1 MDGFRNPQYTGQPLG
16 NIMFPGGYIQGMPQ
30 MAQMGVPHQMMP
42 GPGDGRQQMALMTQA
57 PPQRK
62 DAKPKVMC
70 THPGCGKEFAWQQ
83 DLAKHVRKYHSGEE
97 PRFACTHDGCEK
109 KFYERKLLV
118 AHERTHTDERPF
130 ACTFPGCDKRFPR
143 QERPGLSPQ
152 GAAQLR
158 GLAEMRRGGMQGSP
172 PQRKREALA
181 AHKLRHQQR
190 EAEKS
195 WKAQAKGEV
204 QAAVRGVKDELKNK
218 TAELARASER

>member
-1 MDGFRNPQYTGQPLG
+1 MVMDGFRNPQYTGQPLG

-130 ACTFPGCDKRFPR
+130 ACTFPGCDKRFR
-143 QERPGLSPQ
+143 ARNALAYHLKALHNSGDS
-152 GAAQLR
+152 LR
-158 GLAEMRRGGMQGSP
+158 CDVEGCRFTT
-172 PQRKREALA
+172 RKREALA
-181 AHKLRHQQR
+181 AH
-190 EAEKS
+190 
-195 WKAQAKGEV
+195 
-204 QAAVRGVKDELKNK
+204 
-218 TAELARASER
+218 